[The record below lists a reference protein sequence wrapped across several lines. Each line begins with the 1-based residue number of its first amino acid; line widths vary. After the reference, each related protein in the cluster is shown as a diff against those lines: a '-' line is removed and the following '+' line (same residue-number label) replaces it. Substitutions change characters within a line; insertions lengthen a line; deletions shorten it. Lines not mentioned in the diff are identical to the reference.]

1 MHSSAHELLLGGHPT
16 QLGHSTTEMYKMKLD
31 GERKL
36 TLFSGHLL
44 CVTRRATEVQMPP
57 DSSRAQSKRH
67 FFQGAVLTVL
77 DVVRYP
83 CRDSHEAVTSLTCCH
98 G

>member
-1 MHSSAHELLLGGHPT
+1 MHSSAYELLLGGHPAR
-16 QLGHSTTEMYKMKLD
+16 LGHSIAEMYKMKLD
-31 GERKL
+31 CEQKL

-44 CVTRRATEVQMPP
+44 CVARRATDAQMPP
-57 DSSRAQSKRH
+57 HSSRAQAKRH
-67 FFQGAVLTVL
+67 FFQGAALTVW

-83 CRDSHEAVTSLTCCH
+83 CWDSCEAVTSLTCYH

>member
-1 MHSSAHELLLGGHPT
+1 MHSSAHELLPGGHPT
-16 QLGHSTTEMYKMKLD
+16 QLAHSMTEMYKMKLD
-31 GERKL
+31 CEQKL

-44 CVTRRATEVQMPP
+44 CVTRRATDAHMPP
-57 DSSRAQSKRH
+57 HSSRAQSKRH
-67 FFQGAVLTVL
+67 FFQGAALTVL